1 MNVSGRS
8 VWLWRTCLNTT
19 LHRCAVLRALVPH
32 LTRLTINQKAKLI
45 DLIRE
50 DIVYALAMMYR
61 IRRDDRVTH
70 TVCLACTHTE
80 RVRDFKRG
88 FACDGMVMERQC
100 SPGRFR
106 TVQRRTCLWTI
117 L

>member
-32 LTRLTINQKAKLI
+32 LTRLSINQKAKLI
-45 DLIRE
+45 GLIRE
-50 DIVYALAMMYR
+50 DIMYALATMYR
-61 IRRDDRVTH
+61 IRRDDRVMH
-70 TVCLACTHTE
+70 IVCLACTHTE

-88 FACDGMVMERQC
+88 FACKGDGNETAA
-100 SPGRFR
+100 R
-106 TVQRRTCLWTI
+106 TRSG
-117 L
+117 